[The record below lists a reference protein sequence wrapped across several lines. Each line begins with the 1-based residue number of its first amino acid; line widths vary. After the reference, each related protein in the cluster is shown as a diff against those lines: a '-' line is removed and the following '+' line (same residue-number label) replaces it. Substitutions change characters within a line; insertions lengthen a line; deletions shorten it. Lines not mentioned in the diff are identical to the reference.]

1 MKSEILPNINVGKY
15 CRRFRHFL
23 REFMIH
29 DDEAIKRCKFF
40 NECHALK
47 KMVSIHKHRLG
58 NNKSKCRHR
67 KIQIDMTFSA
77 NHSDCEL
84 SCFSQDKR
92 GGFLNK
98 FTFYFNESTLKNV
111 LISRVMQFSRIFLCR

>member
-77 NHSDCEL
+77 NSSDCEL
-84 SCFSQDKR
+84 TCFSQEKR
-92 GGFLNK
+92 GGFLKK
-98 FTFYFNESTLKNV
+98 FSFYFYSKYTKECSNLKNDA
-111 LISRVMQFSRIFLCR
+111 I